1 MTTRLDPRTGM
12 MIDRRGALG
21 LIGGGALA
29 AGLLGTSAARA
40 QTPQRG
46 GTLRI
51 GEAEGGT
58 SDSLDPTSY
67 FSYHMYTVGFTL
79 GNTLVELDAN
89 KQPTPEL
96 AESWEGTP
104 DARRWVFRMR
114 KGVEFHNGK
123 TVTAADAAWSLNR
136 HIAADSKSA
145 AKGFLDGVTSIR
157 ADGDNLIIEHETG
170 DADIPIIMGEYHLLI
185 VPEGHDDWTGF
196 VGSGAYVLENF
207 EPGVRFTATRN
218 PNYWKPDRAWVD
230 AIDMSFIL
238 DPAARASALMAG
250 EVDVID
256 RIDTKVIDRLKG
268 MNRFQIVENVGTAF
282 NESVMDTRAA
292 PFDNADVREAI
303 KYAIN
308 RDELIEKVY
317 RGYGAIGND
326 HPIPPTD
333 PFHNTDL
340 PQRPYDP
347 DKARWHL
354 KQAGLDAIDVTLSAA
369 DGAYAG
375 AVDVAVLMQAS
386 AEGTGINVNV
396 DRVPNDS
403 YWSDIWMK
411 KPYCM
416 SAWGVRPTP
425 GTMFAV
431 AFAKDAPWNEAY
443 WSNDRFN
450 ELLVAG
456 KTQTDFEKRREIYWE
471 MQEIVHRD
479 GGNALF
485 AFPAE
490 LDGYAGNVHG
500 TQPDAVARLMGCRV
514 AERVWMD

>member
-1 MTTRLDPRTGM
+1 MTIHRNGFQTPLLT
-12 MIDRRGALG
+12 RRGALG
-21 LIGGGALA
+21 VLGGGVLA
-29 AGLLGTSAARA
+29 AGTLGASFAHA
-40 QTPQRG
+40 QTPKRG

-58 SDSLDPTSY
+58 SDSLDPTTY
-67 FSYHMYTVGFTL
+67 FTYNMYTVGFTL

-89 KQPTPEL
+89 KQPIPEL
-96 AESWEGTP
+96 ADSWEGSK
-104 DARRWVFRMR
+104 DAKRWVFKMR

-123 TVTAADAAWSLNR
+123 TVTAADAVWSLNR

-145 AKGFLDGVTSIR
+145 AKGFLAGVSSIR
-157 ADGDNLIIEHETG
+157 ADGDNVIIEHETG
-170 DADIPIIMGEYHLLI
+170 DADIPIIMGDYHLLI
-185 VPEGHDDWTGF
+185 VPEGHDDWNNF
-196 VGSGAYVLENF
+196 VGSGAYVLDRF
-207 EPGVRFTATRN
+207 EPGVRFSATRN
-218 PNYWKPDRAWVD
+218 PNYWKPDRGWVD
-230 AIDMSFIL
+230 SVEMLFIL
-238 DPAARASALMAG
+238 DPTARASALMTG

-256 RIDTKVIDRLKG
+256 RTDNMIVDRIKALNK
-268 MNRFQIVENVGTAF
+268 FQIIESIGTAF
-282 NESVMDTRAA
+282 HESVMDTRAA
-292 PFDNADVREAI
+292 PFDNADVREAV

-308 RDELIEKVY
+308 RDELIEKIY
-317 RGYGAIGND
+317 RGYGVVGND
-326 HPIPPTD
+326 HPVPPTD
-333 PFHNTDL
+333 PFFNLEL

-354 KQAGLDAIDVTLSAA
+354 KKAGLDSLDISLSAA

-375 AVDVAVLMQAS
+375 AVDTAVLMQAS
-386 AEGTGINVNV
+386 AAGTGINLTV

-403 YWSDIWMK
+403 YWSDVWMK
-411 KPYCM
+411 KPYTM

-425 GTMFAV
+425 GMMFSV
-431 AFAKDAPWNEAY
+431 AFAENAPWNETF

-456 KTQTDFEKRREIYWE
+456 KTQTDFEKRKEIYWE

-490 LDGYAGNVHG
+490 LDSYAQNVQG
-500 TQPDAVARLMGCRV
+500 ATTDAVARLMGCRV
-514 AERVWMD
+514 SERVWFA